1 MTEFIVRYAI
11 EGEVKIEAGTAEDA
25 QEMFEAMEV
34 QELALTGDLLADE
47 PKTEEEIR
55 REISEALDRH
65 SARVGRQ

>member
-11 EGEVKIEAGTAEDA
+11 EGEVKIEAETAEDA

-34 QELALTGDLLADE
+34 EELALTGDLLADD
-47 PKTEEEIR
+47 PKTEEEIK

-65 SARVGRQ
+65 VRISSQ